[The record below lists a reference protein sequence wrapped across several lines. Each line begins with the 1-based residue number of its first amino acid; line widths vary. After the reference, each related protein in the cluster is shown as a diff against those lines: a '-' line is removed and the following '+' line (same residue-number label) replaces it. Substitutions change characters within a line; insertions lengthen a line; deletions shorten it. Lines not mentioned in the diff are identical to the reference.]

1 MNEAACTLIDALG
14 GTSAVARMTKTATST
29 VHSWRSIG
37 ITESRMDHI
46 RLAAKEAG
54 INMPLHHEADLEG
67 GSPIPSPGKA
77 NCVTGSAS

>member
-1 MNEAACTLIDALG
+1 MNVAACNLIDALG

-29 VHSWRSIG
+29 VHSWRTIG

-54 INMPLHHEADLEG
+54 IDVPLHHETDLG
-67 GSPIPSPGKA
+67 VSDDLASPGKSA
-77 NCVTGSAS
+77 CVTGTAS

>member
-29 VHSWRSIG
+29 VHSWRTIG

-54 INMPLHHEADLEG
+54 ISVPLHHEADLD
-67 GSPIPSPGKA
+67 GSAPLSSSGKA
-77 NCVTGSAS
+77 TCVTGSAS

>member
-29 VHSWRSIG
+29 VHSWRTIG

-54 INMPLHHEADLEG
+54 IAVPLHHETSSEA
-67 GSPIPSPGKA
+67 SAPPSSSGKA
-77 NCVTGSAS
+77 VCVTGAPS